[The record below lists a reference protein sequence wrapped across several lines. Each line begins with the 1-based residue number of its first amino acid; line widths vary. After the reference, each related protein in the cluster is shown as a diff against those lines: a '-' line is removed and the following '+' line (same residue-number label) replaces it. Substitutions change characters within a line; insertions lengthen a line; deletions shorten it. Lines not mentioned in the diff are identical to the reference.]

1 MQARRITSVA
11 TIAAGGVWPAQPGI
25 MQEAVWLVQKESN
38 AGSLGM
44 GAATAGRIEHD
55 AAIILLHAAD
65 NIFPAGAAS

>member
-1 MQARRITSVA
+1 
-11 TIAAGGVWPAQPGI
+11 